1 MGRSTKKEL
10 NENSTATT
18 SQQDE
23 NVTGK
28 EMSRKD
34 HIKKET
40 LWTELKTK
48 RMQYLARLKLMPNEK
63 RLSREDSK
71 LMS

>member
-18 SQQDE
+18 SEQDE

-34 HIKKET
+34 HIKNET

-48 RMQYLARLKLMPNEK
+48 PMQYLARLKN
-63 RLSREDSK
+63 
-71 LMS
+71 